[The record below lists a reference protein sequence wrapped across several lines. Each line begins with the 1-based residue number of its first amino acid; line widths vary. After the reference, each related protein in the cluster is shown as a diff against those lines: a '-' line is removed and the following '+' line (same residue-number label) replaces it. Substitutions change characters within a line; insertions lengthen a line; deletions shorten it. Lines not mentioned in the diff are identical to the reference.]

1 MKLLLLTTIVASVCQ
16 VNAGGKTLRLLA
28 AAGLLGG
35 NGAPMAGLA
44 GMNGG
49 LVGLNGG
56 LAGMNGGLPNA
67 VIPGMMAGGLNPP
80 MVAGGGAGIFGQP
93 QLAQFAPRLP
103 VYAVPAPVPNVYA
116 VPAVNAIPFMG
127 LPQMA
132 PVNPPQQPLMGAP
145 GGIAQQQPPVQ
156 PDPLRRF
163 RRQTKNQGDSLKTP
177 VDTQIPAPTE
187 VTTPTPCDEEGRQA
201 AN

>member
-1 MKLLLLTTIVASVCQ
+1 MVYNKCSFSPFTQ
-16 VNAGGKTLRLLA
+16 TLRLLA

-80 MVAGGGAGIFGQP
+80 MVAGGGAGIFAQP
-93 QLAQFAPRLP
+93 QFAQVSIRSSF
-103 VYAVPAPVPNVYA
+103 
-116 VPAVNAIPFMG
+116 
-127 LPQMA
+127 
-132 PVNPPQQPLMGAP
+132 
-145 GGIAQQQPPVQ
+145 
-156 PDPLRRF
+156 
-163 RRQTKNQGDSLKTP
+163 
-177 VDTQIPAPTE
+177 
-187 VTTPTPCDEEGRQA
+187 
-201 AN
+201 